1 MTKMQ
6 SGLQTIRFMTM
17 ALALILADSPVL
29 ASEVPASLN
38 PILVKQS
45 LQRTYAFTVGQ
56 IVRTAIVRF
65 QNLLCRPVTAEELSR
80 LTNHLLF
87 NGQDFLI
94 QRIDYLPEQT
104 LSLVMQSHDLVELPL
119 QGTKVVYHYS
129 PELAQWIFDP
139 AQSTVAFNNQNGQNT
154 GLPDVGMLLITEY
167 CHTPQGFRF
176 KEGLW
181 SDYEWCCDWFKS
193 VMPPFDNHIPG
204 FCEKIPK
211 ISMRNGEKTGCY
223 FSVNNRETGQLFIP
237 RVALLNASAGK
248 DIFRVTLCQVE
259 DNMERFEVCEV
270 SKLGTEPHDQFQPG
284 DIRINPSSF
293 TIPAVINTDNLP
305 YEFELKGIKND
316 DGEQFEVINKI
327 AIPKVTEARIS
338 LQRNYAFWVWQKM
351 KNALNT
357 YQGKSLVAPK
367 ADIEGFAQ
375 QLLREDPLIQTV
387 QYEPEQYLIIIMHS
401 KAFVEPQLQGKQFV
415 YKYYP
420 KAGQWKFETPGIT
433 SEAIIT
439 LATAPTSLLR
449 DVGMSLITEYCPN
462 PQDFIQNEGM
472 LPDTEWCPF
481 WLLNVMPE

>member
-6 SGLQTIRFMTM
+6 SGLQTIRFMIM
-17 ALALILADSPVL
+17 VFALILADSPVL
-29 ASEVPASLN
+29 ASSVPASLN

-65 QNLLCRPVTAEELSR
+65 QDLLCRPVTAEELSR

-94 QRIDYLPEQT
+94 QRIDYVPEQT
-104 LSLVMQSHDLVELPL
+104 LSLVMQTHDLVELPL

-129 PELAQWIFDP
+129 HELAQWIFDP
-139 AQSTVAFNNQNGQNT
+139 LQSTVAIANNNDALEQT

-167 CHTPQGFRF
+167 CHTPQGFKF

-181 SDYEWCCDWFKS
+181 SDYQWCCRWFKF
-193 VMPPFDNHIPG
+193 VMPPFDNQIPVLCSDETTTL
-204 FCEKIPK
+204 FMK
-211 ISMRNGEKTGCY
+211 NGEKTECS
-223 FSVNNRETGQLFIP
+223 FSVNNRETGQLVIP
-237 RVALLNASAGK
+237 RVALPNDSGGK
-248 DIFRVTLCQVE
+248 DISQVKLCHVV
-259 DNMERFEVCEV
+259 DNTKRFEVCE
-270 SKLGTEPHDQFQPG
+270 KINLGTEPHDQFQPG

-293 TIPAVINTDNLP
+293 TIPAVIDTDNRP
-305 YEFELKGIKND
+305 YEFELKAIN

-327 AIPKVTEARIS
+327 AIPKATEARVS

-357 YQGKSLVAPK
+357 YQGKNLVAPK

-375 QLLREDPLIQTV
+375 QLLRDDPLIQAV
-387 QYEPEQYLIIIMHS
+387 QYEPEQHLIIIMHS
-401 KAFVEPQLQGKQFV
+401 KAFVEPQLQGKQFI
-415 YKYYP
+415 YKYY
-420 KAGQWKFETPGIT
+420 AGKWIFDTPGIT
-433 SEAIIT
+433 SEAIIS
-439 LATAPTSLLR
+439 LATRPTSLLR

-462 PQDFIQNEGM
+462 PHGYQYDKGM
-472 LPDTEWCPF
+472 LPDTEWCPL
-481 WLLNVMPE
+481 WLKIVMPK